1 MISLKVPGKLFIIG
15 EYSVLKPGNEA
26 ILVAV
31 NKFIHVT
38 VEESK
43 SYDFQS
49 ELGRFKWMLSDELP
63 VFSYDTLKHAK
74 AAIYTAHTFLKY
86 KGVKPKVYEIK
97 LSSEMM
103 NEENQ
108 KYGLGSS
115 GAVIVSVIKGILDL
129 HGVKIRKLDLFK
141 LAVLAQIEINDISSG
156 GELAASIF
164 GGWVHYK
171 RYDLIWVMNHK
182 GKIDEVMTLT
192 WPFLK
197 ITRLPK
203 PNLELAICYSGMS
216 QSTSQMVGKMN
227 EVNQSPWYAT
237 FLNKTH
243 LIVTQFKEALIR
255 NDYFTIKYM
264 LELYRDQLLE
274 LQAKSGIII
283 ESEPFKLMMEVAS
296 RYGFPAKTSGAGYGD
311 CGFAIVQS
319 KINKIQLQD
328 AWIKAGLTPLELQV
342 WEYYE

>member
-38 VEESK
+38 VSESNT
-43 SYDFQS
+43 YDFHS
-49 ELGRFKWMLSDELP
+49 ELGRFKWMLSEDLP

-74 AAIYTAHTFLKY
+74 AAIYTAHSYLVY
-86 KGVKPKVYEIK
+86 KGVKPKTYEIK
-97 LSSEMM
+97 LQSEMM

-141 LAVLAQIEINDISSG
+141 LAVLAQIEINDVSSG

-182 GKIDEVMTLT
+182 GKIDEIMTLT

-255 NDYFTIKYM
+255 NDYF
-264 LELYRDQLLE
+264 
-274 LQAKSGIII
+274 
-283 ESEPFKLMMEVAS
+283 
-296 RYGFPAKTSGAGYGD
+296 
-311 CGFAIVQS
+311 
-319 KINKIQLQD
+319 
-328 AWIKAGLTPLELQV
+328 
-342 WEYYE
+342 

>member
-49 ELGRFKWMLSDELP
+49 ELGRFKWMLSEELP

-97 LSSEMM
+97 LTSEMM

-182 GKIDEVMTLT
+182 
-192 WPFLK
+192 
-197 ITRLPK
+197 
-203 PNLELAICYSGMS
+203 
-216 QSTSQMVGKMN
+216 
-227 EVNQSPWYAT
+227 
-237 FLNKTH
+237 
-243 LIVTQFKEALIR
+243 
-255 NDYFTIKYM
+255 
-264 LELYRDQLLE
+264 
-274 LQAKSGIII
+274 
-283 ESEPFKLMMEVAS
+283 
-296 RYGFPAKTSGAGYGD
+296 
-311 CGFAIVQS
+311 
-319 KINKIQLQD
+319 
-328 AWIKAGLTPLELQV
+328 
-342 WEYYE
+342 